1 MRRPFGPNW
10 LIEWSN
16 SPFSRKTVVLI
27 DRTTGR
33 RSRGYDWSSWDRALQ
48 MALQK
53 TGLTMLSPVESD
65 FETDG

>member
-1 MRRPFGPNW
+1 MRRPFRPNW

-16 SPFSRKTVVLI
+16 SGFSRKTVVLI

-48 MALQK
+48 MALEK
-53 TGLTMLSPVESD
+53 TGLTVLSPVESD
-65 FETDG
+65 LETDG